1 MGLFTKENEGA
12 ASELKMKPIIV
23 RTGNVAKEL
32 LQTASN
38 TKIPV
43 QSLDFKLIE
52 TQTFSRVGV
61 ENGVEDWVE
70 LTNDEVKDITEEH
83 FLNPKFELKQTYEIE
98 IFPISEPG
106 PMDSIDISI
115 GGNSTLC
122 KIYLTIKAGSVAHYY
137 DTFEQ
142 DFLILVNKKK
152 LRANLMIGLF
162 DSVMVQNLSEL
173 IAKIQVA
180 KEYRFEAQE
189 RYLIA
194 QSYEPVPTVNDKLVL
209 HFEEKRQNQDEKGR
223 IDYAKRGYLLSAVEN
238 ELLIE
243 YIKPKIGGDG
253 RNCRGEF
260 IAAKEPIVRYEPT
273 FTTGEKITVIDTPN
287 TIEYRAKAGGYVT
300 YEGGMYDIR
309 TEMDVT
315 EISFK
320 TTGSIDSQMDA
331 DVSINVKEKDPFK
344 DAIGIGMEVTVN
356 VINVE
361 GNVGANAKV
370 TAKKASIDGQVHQS
384 AVITA
389 DELNINIHKGEA
401 YGKNVHINRLEQGS
415 VEGDKVTVVQATGGK
430 IWAKNIVVET
440 LGSHVKMTASHTIEI
455 QSLRGGENQFVID
468 PLLNES
474 RESLADQTQQ
484 IKKAKIAIHSIRQEL
499 EGYEKTDIEN
509 GPAMEELKRK
519 LAQYKNNGITL
530 PAAFVQK
537 YRQFQDFKQK
547 LESLRNELKEK
558 EDQLAH
564 LSSSLVALQSDIYD
578 ARIINHDRWKNHNE
592 IIFKLIDPDIE
603 VVYVPT
609 ENSEERMLGLH
620 QDEDG
625 VFSIRA
631 LNK

>member
-122 KIYLTIKAGSVAHYY
+122 KIYLTIKAGSVARYY

-180 KEYRFEAQE
+180 KEYRFEVQE

-243 YIKPKIGGDG
+243 YVKPKIGGDG

>member
-1 MGLFTKENEGA
+1 MGLFTKESEGA

-70 LTNDEVKDITEEH
+70 LTNDEIKDITEEH

-122 KIYLTIKAGSVAHYY
+122 KIYLTIKAGSVARYY

-142 DFLILVNKKK
+142 DFLMLVNKKK

-547 LESLRNELKEK
+547 LDSLRNELKEK

-609 ENSEERMLGLH
+609 ENSEERILGLH

-625 VFSIRA
+625 VFSIRG